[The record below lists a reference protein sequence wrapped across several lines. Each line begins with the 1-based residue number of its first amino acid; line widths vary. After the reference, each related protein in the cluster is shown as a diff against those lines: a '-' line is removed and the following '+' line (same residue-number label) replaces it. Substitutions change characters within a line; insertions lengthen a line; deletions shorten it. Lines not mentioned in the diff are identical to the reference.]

1 MSRYRLNSPLH
12 FSLFGIFLF
21 CLLFSCWHGYSQ
33 QDTSRIVTYTD
44 KIILKANIDTRTDV
58 LLYRN
63 RNEDARLELTPNSRY
78 RLFLSLDYEFV
89 GVSVGLVPKFMGG
102 NVDENL
108 KGESSFTD
116 YQFRFFLGKWVQ
128 GLTYNKT
135 SGYYVRNTADFAPDW
150 IEGTHPYIQFN
161 NLTNSQYGMSTSYV
175 LNPNFSYRNIVYQNE
190 WQKVSSGS
198 LIPTLY
204 YDYNTF
210 AFDELGIRSKERF
223 FNLRLSPRYF
233 YTLVLHENWFISG
246 NVSPSLGFRFSKDVS
261 TENEIT
267 EIERNTYFTRSVSG
281 GINLGYSSEK
291 VIFGMNLTLNSDW
304 YNEDSNSSVKNDEFY
319 GVLYLGYRF
328 EPPQFVKKVFRPFTS
343 N

>member
-12 FSLFGIFLF
+12 FSLFGIFFF
-21 CLLFSCWHGYSQ
+21 CLFFSCWQVHSQ

-63 RNEDARLELTPNSRY
+63 QNEDERLELTPNSRY

-161 NLTNSQYGMSTSYV
+161 SLTNSQYGMSTSYV

-210 AFDELGIRSKERF
+210 TFDELDIRSKERF
-223 FNLRLSPRYF
+223 FNFRLSPRYF

-246 NVSPSLGFRFSKDVS
+246 NVSPSLGVRFSKDVS
-261 TENEIT
+261 TENGIT
-267 EIERNTYFTRSVSG
+267 EIERNTYFIRSVSS

-304 YNEDSNSSVKNDEFY
+304 YNEDSNSSVKTDQFY

-328 EPPQFVKKVFRPFTS
+328 EPPRFVKKLFRPFTT